1 MIKVGSIVRI
11 ANYLNPPYPE
21 FTPIK
26 DPEKLGTVILA
37 RTVESEDPDVKL
49 WQNRFF
55 DVPDVRVDVMWSTGE
70 ISEGFFED
78 ELEVVIGHTW

>member
-11 ANYLNPPYPE
+11 SNHLNPPYPN
-21 FTPIK
+21 FTPIR
-26 DPEKLGTVILA
+26 DPEKLGTVILS
-37 RTVESEDPDVKL
+37 RTVDSDDPGMSS

-78 ELEVVIGHTW
+78 ELEVVI